1 MESNKK
7 IGLAI
12 GAAAVVAIAGLSIAK
27 SNKDTEVVT
36 PQPTEA
42 TVPTET
48 AAVPTSTT
56 TNTVAGASYKDGTY
70 SATGSYKSPG
80 GMDKLGVTI
89 TLKGDV
95 VTDATVTEEAG
106 DKTSVKFQD
115 MFIAGYKEYVVG
127 KNISTISVGKVSGSS
142 LTSIGFND
150 ALAQIKAKAEL

>member
-27 SNKDTEVVT
+27 NKDSEVAA
-36 PQPTEA
+36 PEPTEA

-48 AAVPTSTT
+48 ATVPAS
-56 TNTVAGASYKDGTY
+56 TNTNAVAGVEYKDGTY

-80 GMDKLGVTI
+80 GPDTI
-89 TLKGDV
+89 TLSITLKDDV
-95 VTDATVTEEAG
+95 VTDTKVTEVTG
-106 DKTSVKFQD
+106 DKTSKRYQD
-115 MFIAGYKEYVVG
+115 MFVAGYKEYVIG
-127 KNISTISVGKVSGSS
+127 KNISTVSVTKVSGSS

-150 ALAQIKAKAEL
+150 ALAQIKTKAEL